1 MSPVHEK
8 GSFGGQ
14 ETDIRTSIHRY
25 GLFGGC
31 DGRFETNIDV
41 FGVYI
46 KVSVS
51 EARICKGV

>member
-1 MSPVHEK
+1 MSPVHENGHCGGQEGQFEASVHEK
-8 GSFGGQ
+8 GSFGGC
-14 ETDIRTSIHRY
+14 E
-25 GLFGGC
+25 
-31 DGRFETNIDV
+31 GRFETNIDV